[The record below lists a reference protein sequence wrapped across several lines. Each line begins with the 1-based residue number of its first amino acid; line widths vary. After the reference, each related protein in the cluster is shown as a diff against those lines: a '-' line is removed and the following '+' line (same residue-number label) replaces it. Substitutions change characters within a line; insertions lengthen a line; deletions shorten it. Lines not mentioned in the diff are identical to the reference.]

1 MSYRVETASTGRAG
15 CTSTECKA
23 ANIKIDKDELRLGWV
38 SFKDHESWKWRHWGC
53 VTGKVLE
60 GIRTFLADPDAPGT
74 YRWDAL
80 DGYDS
85 EGVEKNSLEKH
96 PDLQEKVRRCITQG
110 FIDAEDFNG
119 DPEMNVLGAVGL
131 RTKEGKK
138 KIKDDQKA
146 RTHEFEEMRAQI
158 AALQDEV
165 AMLRANGA
173 TVPKRE
179 AASTTARADLNEQ
192 LAGGSS
198 TGKKRVKD
206 EADEDEATP
215 AKKKRATKKNLKADP
230 EDDEDEATPAKKKR
244 ATKKNLKADPEDDED
259 VKPAKVASKP
269 RAKKGVKKEEDSD
282 EAAEVK
288 PPPAKKPRAKKG
300 AKKGEDT
307 EISGAVDQR
316 IKDEEDADAPA
327 VVSAPKKGASS
338 KKAVKAEPA
347 DQNAGIDPVVKSAKV
362 KPASKKSGNKA
373 VKNEPM
379 EEPALAH
386 ESKPGMTEGSS
397 MKTHIPE
404 QGEAE
409 ATEEDLSAVAIA
421 RNGERSG
428 DAADKVKDP

>member
-23 ANIKIDKDELRLGWV
+23 ANIKIDKDELRLGVWV

-138 KIKDDQKA
+138 KIKDDQK
-146 RTHEFEEMRAQI
+146 
-158 AALQDEV
+158 
-165 AMLRANGA
+165 
-173 TVPKRE
+173 
-179 AASTTARADLNEQ
+179 

-428 DAADKVKDP
+428 DAADKVKDPSSTSKGRRTRSRTTSKKT

>member
-1 MSYRVETASTGRAG
+1 MSYRVETASSGRAG

-23 ANIKIDKDELRLGWV
+23 AKTKIDKDELRLGVWV
-38 SFKDHESWKWRHWGC
+38 SIRDHASWKWRHWGC

-60 GIRTFLADPDAPGT
+60 GIRNLLADPDAPGK

-131 RTKEGKK
+131 RTKESKK
-138 KIKDDQKA
+138 KIKDDQK
-146 RTHEFEEMRAQI
+146 
-158 AALQDEV
+158 
-165 AMLRANGA
+165 
-173 TVPKRE
+173 
-179 AASTTARADLNEQ
+179 

-198 TGKKRVKD
+198 TGKKRVKDEAD

-230 EDDEDEATPAKKKR
+230 EDDEDM
-244 ATKKNLKADPEDDED
+244 
-259 VKPAKVASKP
+259 KPAKVASKP

-288 PPPAKKPRAKKG
+288 PSPAKKPRAKKG
-300 AKKGEDT
+300 AKKEEVT
-307 EISGAVDQR
+307 EVSGAVDQLV
-316 IKDEEDADAPA
+316 KDEEDADAPA
-327 VVSAPKKGASS
+327 VVSAPKKGASR
-338 KKAVKAEPA
+338 KQAVKAEPA
-347 DQNAGIDPVVKSAKV
+347 DQNAGIDPAVKSAKV
-362 KPASKKSGNKA
+362 KPAPKKSGNKA
-373 VKNEPM
+373 VKNELI

-386 ESKPGMTEGSS
+386 ESNPGMTKVSS

-409 ATEEDLSAVAIA
+409 GTEEDH
-421 RNGERSG
+421 GEGSG
-428 DAADKVKDP
+428 TAADKVKDPSSTSKGRRTRSRTTSKKT